1 MKAEGSCRQGVVVRV
16 PRRCVVAVA
25 AGAWLASA
33 AFVAAQSTG
42 GRIRGTVSDPSGAA
56 VGSARVTLI
65 NEATNVARDLGTGAN
80 GEYLFIE
87 VPVGNYEIDVNQQG
101 FKKYVRKGITLDL
114 NEVISVDIIL
124 ELGTSAET
132 VEVTGQPPVVD
143 TTSTQLGAVVN
154 ERSSTQLPLNQRDV
168 YQLLQLQPGVQ
179 SQLGNDLFYGS
190 DKAGVV
196 TVNGGRG
203 RSNNYSVNGGDG
215 NDLFANLPAIEPSP
229 DSIEEFRVISNSF
242 DAEYGRNSGA
252 VVNVVTKSGTNQIH
266 GSFYEF
272 FRNDVLNAH
281 PFTFF
286 SAPKPEFRQNQF
298 GGTIGG
304 PIKKDRTFFFGS
316 YEGRRIV
323 QGILSQPINVPTAAE
338 VNNGDFSVVG
348 QQNGLTDFTG
358 RLSDSMVASVLENR
372 AGCGSALP
380 APQKA
385 ALDAAAA
392 GTATPYSAIFPGLK
406 IPTGCFDPVAVSLL
420 KDVPGAGGSG
430 GVQITP
436 NRTDRGDQFQI
447 RVDHSFTNNQKTAF
461 YYYFDDDN
469 TLDPFAK
476 FQASGATTGNFPG
489 VYATRTQQVNV
500 THTSTFGSTAVNEFR
515 FSYFR
520 EGQLKFDTPTRNN
533 AIQASCGSGAAAAFC
548 FTGTSD
554 TALIS
559 DGGTPLGTNP
569 NYGLHSGLGPKIEGV
584 PFVAV
589 AGGFSIGNN
598 FNGQLPQI
606 GNTFQFADN
615 YSKVVGN
622 HNLKF
627 GGDLRYQ
634 KFDQL
639 LYFDVNGDISFQSSV
654 SAPVGNDLGFPDA
667 YPNYFLGLG
676 NTFFQ
681 GSAQHE
687 LVRSTSV
694 FLFAQDS
701 WKIRPNV
708 TLNYGLRWEMNTPL
722 TDVGKKVQTFR
733 PGEVSTIYPCT
744 LPTTSPLY
752 VPGSITDCNRAGAT
766 PVGLV
771 FPGDK
776 GVPDALTN
784 TYYKGFAPR
793 LGLNWSPGWK
803 DGALG
808 KLVGGPGKTS
818 ISMGFGIFYNPIEQ
832 LVLEQFSAEPPFGGS
847 NSITSPLLQTPYI
860 NQSGTTFPN
869 PFTGILSPARG
880 TSIDWSRFRPMT
892 FFGEFPA
899 DLRLQYSD
907 QYNLTVKRQLPG
919 QILFQVGYVGSQGHR
934 LLASYEI
941 NAANPQT
948 CNVLAAMAAA
958 SPASVLNGVG
968 GSPTT
973 CRAFGEDSSYFIPNG
988 AIVPA
993 GGLPLPYNAG
1003 AGGLSVPAGPV
1014 SAPGGGITLVGLR
1027 PYSSPLCQPLT
1038 GTGCPSDG
1046 TPVFSGIFSENT
1058 VARSNYNSLQV
1069 LVQKNLSHGLQF
1081 QASYTLSKTMDNAS
1095 SFESALNP
1103 LNFNATYGL
1112 SAYDARHR
1120 FVFNYV
1126 WDLPVPKYQGFKG
1139 KLLDGWE
1146 VSGILSFQS
1155 GFPIRITSHDDVEEL
1170 DSTFLF
1176 EAPGEPNLAAPF
1188 HTEDIRKNNG
1198 FVFDPALFT
1207 NATVAPGTIGNA
1219 PRSICCGPGI
1229 NNWDMSFMKETR
1241 LGERWQ
1247 MEFRGD
1253 IFNVWNHAQFYS
1265 VDGNVSNTGSTFG
1278 QVQHVRDPRLVQF
1291 ALKFRF

>member
-1 MKAEGSCRQGVVVRV
+1 MNVDHSRWQSLPLCGRRV
-16 PRRCVVAVA
+16 CSLAMAGLAILIA
-25 AGAWLASA
+25 APFAG
-33 AFVAAQSTG
+33 AQSTG

-56 VGSARVTLI
+56 VAVAKVTLI
-65 NEATNVARDLGTGAN
+65 NEATNVTRDVDAGGN

-87 VPVGNYEIDVNQQG
+87 VPVGTYEIDVTQDG
-101 FKKYVRKGITLDL
+101 FKKYVRKGIGLNL
-114 NEVISVDIIL
+114 NEVISVDIL
-124 ELGTSAET
+124 LQLGTSAET
-132 VEVTGQPPVVD
+132 VEVTGAPPVVD
-143 TTSTQLGAVVN
+143 TSSTQLGAVVN
-154 ERSSTQLPLNQRDV
+154 ERASTQLPLNQRDV

-179 SQLGNDLFYGS
+179 SQLGNDTFYGS

-203 RSNNYSVNGGDG
+203 RANNYSVNGGDG

-229 DSIEEFRVISNSF
+229 DSIEEFRVITNSF

-252 VVNVVTKSGTNQIH
+252 VVNVVTKSGTNQVH

-286 SAPKPEFRQNQF
+286 QAPKPEFRQNQF

-304 PIKKDRTFFFGS
+304 PIKQDKTFFFGS

-323 QGILSQPINVPTAAE
+323 QGVVSQPINVPTADE
-338 VNNGDFSVVG
+338 LNNGDFSVVG
-348 QQNGLTDFTG
+348 AQNGLTDFAGT
-358 RLSDSMVASVLENR
+358 LSDATVANVLENR
-372 AGCGSALP
+372 AGCGSTLP
-380 APQKA
+380 GPQKA
-385 ALDAAAA
+385 ALDTAAA
-392 GTATPYSAIFPGLK
+392 GTATPYSQIFTGLK
-406 IPTGCFDPVAVSLL
+406 IPTGCFDPVALSLL
-420 KDVPGAGGSG
+420 QYVPGAGGSG

-436 NRTDRGDQFQI
+436 NKRDRGDQFQV
-447 RVDHSFTNNQKTAF
+447 RVDHSFSNNQKTAI

-489 VYATRTQQVNV
+489 VYATRTQQINV
-500 THTSTFGSTAVNEFR
+500 THTSTIGSTSVNEFR

-520 EGQLKFDTPTRNN
+520 EGQLKFDAPTRTA

-554 TALIS
+554 TALVT
-559 DGGTPLGTNP
+559 DGGAALGTNP
-569 NYGLHSGLGPKIEGV
+569 DFGLHSGLGPKFEGV
-584 PFVAV
+584 PFVDV
-589 AGGFSIGNN
+589 GGGFTIGNN

-606 GNTFQFADN
+606 GNTFQFSDN
-615 YSKVVGN
+615 YSKIIGP
-622 HNLKF
+622 HSLKF
-627 GGDLRYQ
+627 GADVRFQ
-634 KFDQL
+634 RFDQL
-639 LYFDVNGDISFQSSV
+639 LYFDVNGDMSFTSST
-654 SAPVGNDLGFPDA
+654 SSPVGNDLGFSDA

-676 NTFFQ
+676 NAFFQ

-687 LVRSTSV
+687 LVRSTSLY
-694 FLFAQDS
+694 LFAQDS

-722 TDVGKKVQTFR
+722 TDIGKKVQTFR
-733 PGEVSTIYPCT
+733 PGQVSTIYPCT
-744 LPTTSPLY
+744 LPTTNPLY
-752 VPGSITDCNRAGAT
+752 IAGSVTDCETAGVT

-776 GVPDALTN
+776 GVPNALTN

-793 LGLNWSPGWK
+793 LGLNWSPDWK
-803 DGALG
+803 DGVLA
-808 KLVGGPGKTS
+808 KLTGGPSKTS

-847 NSITSPLLQTPYI
+847 NNITNPFLQTPYVD
-860 NQSGTTFPN
+860 QSGGTFPN

-880 TSIDWSRFRPMT
+880 SMIDWSQFRPMT
-892 FFGEFPA
+892 FFGQFPA

-907 QYNLTVKRQLPG
+907 QYNLTIKRQLPG
-919 QILFQVGYVGSQGHR
+919 DVLFQIGYVGSQGHR

-941 NAANPQT
+941 NPGN
-948 CNVLAAMAAA
+948 
-958 SPASVLNGVG
+958 
-968 GSPTT
+968 PTT
-973 CRAFGEDSSYFIPNG
+973 CNQLNVLLGPNTCGPFGEDSAYTIPAG
-988 AIVPA
+988 TVIPA
-993 GGLPLPYNAG
+993 GGFTLPYNAG
-1003 AGGLSVPAGPV
+1003 SGGLTVPAGTLANP
-1014 SAPGGGITLVGLR
+1014 ITLVGLR

-1038 GTGCPSDG
+1038 GVGCPADA
-1046 TPVFSGIFSENT
+1046 TPVFSGIFTENT

-1069 LVQKNLSHGLQF
+1069 LVQKNLAHGLQF

-1103 LNFNATYGL
+1103 INFNATYGL

-1126 WDLPVPKYQGFKG
+1126 WDLPIPKYQGFKG
-1139 KLLDGWE
+1139 MLLDGWE
-1146 VSGILSFQS
+1146 LSGILSFQS

-1170 DSTFLF
+1170 DSTDLF
-1176 EAPGEPNLAAPF
+1176 EFPGEPNLTAPF
-1188 HTEDIRKNNG
+1188 HTQDIRKNNG
-1198 FVFDPALFT
+1198 FVFDPTLFT
-1207 NATVAPGTIGNA
+1207 NATVAAGTVGNA

-1241 LGERWQ
+1241 FGERWQ
-1247 MEFRGD
+1247 MEFRSD
-1253 IFNVWNHAQFYS
+1253 IFNVWNHAQFFS
-1265 VDGNVSNTGSTFG
+1265 VDGNVTNQGSTFG
-1278 QVQHVRDPRLVQF
+1278 QVQHIHDPRLVQF
-1291 ALKFRF
+1291 SLKFRF